1 MQKHGRDA
9 RIIKHIKNKEI
20 RESIIK
26 DYKKYFHSSFI
37 KDYLYYKL
45 NRHFHAIPK
54 VLTEEKD
61 RKKALKYSK
70 ILS

>member
-1 MQKHGRDA
+1 MAYKV
-9 RIIKHIKNKEI
+9 IILYRLYMPSYVLGTFTE
-20 RESIIK
+20 
-26 DYKKYFHSSFI
+26 YP
-37 KDYLYYKL
+37 YLYYKL